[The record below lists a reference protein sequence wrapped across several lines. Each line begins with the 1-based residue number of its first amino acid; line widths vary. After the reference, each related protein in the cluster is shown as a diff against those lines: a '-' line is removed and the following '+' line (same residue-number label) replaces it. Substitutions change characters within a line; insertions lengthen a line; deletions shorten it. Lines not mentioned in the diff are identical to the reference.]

1 MYFTIETNGSSSQY
15 IIAEYIRD
23 YLESNF
29 GYTIDYSVGLESS
42 PISVYNSNNDLVAS
56 FDKKPE
62 ESVLDF
68 YFSIVDED

>member
-15 IIAEYIRD
+15 IIAEHIKD

-42 PISVYNSNNDLVAS
+42 PISVFNDNNDLVAS
-56 FDKKPE
+56 FDKQPDDA
-62 ESVLDF
+62 VLDF
-68 YFSIVDED
+68 YFSIMDED